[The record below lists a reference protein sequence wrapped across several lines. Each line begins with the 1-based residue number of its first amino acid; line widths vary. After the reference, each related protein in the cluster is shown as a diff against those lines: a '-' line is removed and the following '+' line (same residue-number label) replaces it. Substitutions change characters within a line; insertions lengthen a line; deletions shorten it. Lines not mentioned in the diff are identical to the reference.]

1 MYKNYSMDVDVEK
14 SCHTKLAYS
23 IRSQNDSSVQNQNGL
38 SHTSPINL
46 LRSSD
51 GSVTQA
57 AWP

>member
-51 GSVTQA
+51 FH
-57 AWP
+57 